1 MLPSLA
7 RALPQRPFPTLS
19 SHCPRRTRGF
29 YDGIK
34 LAPTIG
40 ESLAQTV
47 LGLEPRVPIEM
58 YSMTR
63 FDEGK
68 VLQGAYGVGSIA

>member
-1 MLPSLA
+1 MA
-7 RALPQRPFPTLS
+7 V
-19 SHCPRRTRGF
+19 GF
-29 YDGIK
+29 SGHGFK